1 MLKVWLIVKREY
13 ASRVR
18 TKAFVWGTI
27 ALPLLSIGIIAFQI
41 ILSLRQPARTMKLA
55 LLDLD
60 DESGLATSITQH
72 LTEKLSSGLLAFRV
86 VKTVEHPASEGESR
100 AEPPPAVRRATP
112 PPTPDARAV
121 GGAARW
127 PSGSHKRS
135 IVRRRVRRRAP
146 H

>member
-60 DESGLATSITQH
+60 D
-72 LTEKLSSGLLAFRV
+72 
-86 VKTVEHPASEGESR
+86 
-100 AEPPPAVRRATP
+100 
-112 PPTPDARAV
+112 
-121 GGAARW
+121 
-127 PSGSHKRS
+127 
-135 IVRRRVRRRAP
+135 
-146 H
+146 